1 VIFFLKKL
9 QVTEMRF
16 GKMTSVRELTCL
28 PQSIC
33 RLATCLQ
40 ELKIVK
46 GLVSLGELIISNCP
60 GIQSLPEGIKGLT
73 ALKELWIFN
82 CPDLERRCERETG
95 EDWHLIS
102 HIPHLYII

>member
-1 VIFFLKKL
+1 MEGLFSLEKL
-9 QVTEMRF
+9 SIENCTDL
-16 GKMTSVRELTCL
+16 TSL
-28 PQSIC
+28 
-33 RLATCLQ
+33 LQ
-40 ELKIVK
+40 GMK